1 MNGEAFG
8 YVKGGF
14 KLMRLLEISSML
26 EFALSNTS
34 DAGTEN
40 LEM

>member
-8 YVKGGF
+8 FVEGGF
-14 KLMRLLEISSML
+14 KLMRLLQISSML
-26 EFALSNTS
+26 ELALSNAS
-34 DAGTEN
+34 DAGTET